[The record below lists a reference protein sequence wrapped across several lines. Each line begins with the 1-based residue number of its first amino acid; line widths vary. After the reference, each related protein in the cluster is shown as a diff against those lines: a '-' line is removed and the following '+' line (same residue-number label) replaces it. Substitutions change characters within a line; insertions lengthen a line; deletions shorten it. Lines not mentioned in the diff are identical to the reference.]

1 MLPVSL
7 SMLPGRL
14 YHQTYGRLFAAGYDA
29 FAGVAERAG
38 LAERR
43 HALLRQ
49 ARGATLEL
57 GAGTGVNIEHYP
69 PEVTELV
76 LSEPDKHMA
85 KKLRRRL
92 SESGRAAEAVEAPAE
107 RLPFEDQRFNT
118 VVGTLVLCTIPDPAG
133 ALAETA
139 RVLKPG
145 GRFLFLEHVRAESPR
160 LARWQDRLH
169 TPWFYFGAGCNCN
182 RPTLR
187 TIEASPLK
195 VESVEHTEMPKAVP
209 IVKPMITGAAIRP
222 A

>member
-1 MLPVSL
+1 
-7 SMLPGRL
+7 LPGRV
-14 YHQTYGRLFAAGYDA
+14 YHNTYGRIFAAGYDA
-29 FAGVAERAG
+29 FTGVAERAG

-69 PEVTELV
+69 PEVTDLV
-76 LSEPDKHMA
+76 LTEPDEYMA
-85 KKLRRRL
+85 NKLRRRL
-92 SESGRAAEAVEAPAE
+92 ATAGRTAEVFEVSAE
-107 RLPFEDQRFNT
+107 RLPFEDQRFDT
-118 VVGTLVLCTIPDPAG
+118 VVGTLVLCTIPHPTG
-133 ALAETA
+133 ALAEAA

-145 GRFLFLEHVRAESPR
+145 GRLLFLEHVRAESPR

-187 TIEASPLK
+187 TIEASPLR
-195 VESVEHTEMPKAVP
+195 VQSVEHAEMPKAVP
-209 IVKPMITGAAIRP
+209 IVKPMIIGAAIRP